1 MCQHYSVDS
10 EAPMTLNIPELR
22 VYLYILYSCGLV
34 LVWTHSDH
42 LVWLWLQKW
51 CGTFVPAWPPYSEKV
66 WMRNN
71 PLFPALYHT
80 QTHKHAHTHFPCFE
94 WVDIRHSTLLILVQ
108 EWNPLSIECSGW
120 LYFTKH
126 CDGLKAYFPKA
137 MLFTVSSVNVS
148 TDGGNYVP
156 RYAHTGR
163 TSSCEIVS
171 LSTSY
176 HRDTHMQAYAGR
188 DLHSSLFILV
198 IIQSCERLSM
208 ILYHKK
214 ISQRERK
221 IQQMIWAYNNGQ
233 LNAWI
238 KKKKEPRLS
247 HWKEETDI

>member
-1 MCQHYSVDS
+1 MWDFCPSL
-10 EAPMTLNIPELR
+10 A
-22 VYLYILYSCGLV
+22 
-34 LVWTHSDH
+34 
-42 LVWLWLQKW
+42 
-51 CGTFVPAWPPYSEKV
+51 PYSEKV

-163 TSSCEIVS
+163 TSSCEILS

-221 IQQMIWAYNNGQ
+221 IQQMI
-233 LNAWI
+233 
-238 KKKKEPRLS
+238 
-247 HWKEETDI
+247 